1 MAVRLRLTRTGKK
14 KQPSYRVVAADSRAP
29 RDGKFIDI
37 VGTYNPRLEPS
48 QILINNAKA
57 VHWLRQG
64 ALPSERVKKLLEIS
78 GAWAAFEDGTTVEA
92 LEAEA
97 DAAKAA
103 AAEAAAVEVSA

>member
-14 KQPSYRVVAADSRAP
+14 KQPSYRIVAADSRAP

-37 VGTYNPRLEPS
+37 LGTYNPRLEPS
-48 QILINNAKA
+48 EILINNAKA

-78 GAWAAFEDGTTVEA
+78 GAWAAFKDGTTVEA

-97 DAAKAA
+97 AAAKAA
-103 AAEAAAVEVSA
+103 AVEAAAVEVSA

>member
-14 KQPSYRVVAADSRAP
+14 KQASYRVVAADSRAP

-48 QILINNAKA
+48 EILINNAKA
-57 VHWLRQG
+57 VHWLREG

-78 GAWAAFEDGTTVEA
+78 GAWAAFKDGTTVEA

-97 DAAKAA
+97 AAAKAA
-103 AAEAAAVEVSA
+103 AVEAAAVEVSA